1 MKWHKPYM
9 IGMAVGIAVSRISGC
24 VFRPF
29 DEACERALDGWL
41 KREPPRDCG
50 GLLWYD
56 YEYNVWTNASGWY
69 CAIGGQCPDSSP
81 DEGDT
86 GKKEDGK

>member
-1 MKWHKPYM
+1 MSDHVFN
-9 IGMAVGIAVSRISGC
+9 AVMSFVLGISLGIRVTIFFWDMSLNR
-24 VFRPF
+24 RP
-29 DEACERALDGWL
+29 
-41 KREPPRDCG
+41 EPPRDCG

-56 YEYNVWTNASGWY
+56 YDNNVWTNAAGWY